1 MSDTVNRFS
10 TRVENY
16 ARYRPGYPRE
26 ILRLLESECALDR
39 SSIIADIGSGT
50 GILSEVFLKNGNR
63 VVGVEPNS
71 AMRAAGERLLKGY
84 PHFVSI
90 DGTAESTTLEPKSI
104 NFVTAAQAFHWF
116 NRDDAQKEFSRILT
130 PGGWVVLIWNER
142 RLDSTPFLRACEEL
156 LMNYGTDYSQ
166 VRHEHVT
173 QTIAEFFAPGTFKV
187 RSYDNIQEL
196 DFESLKGRVLS
207 ASYTPE
213 RGARNFDLML
223 SNLREIFQGNEKNG
237 IVTFEYD
244 TRVFYGRLT
253 PEG

>member
-16 ARYRPGYPRE
+16 AKYRPGYPHQ
-26 ILRLLESECALDR
+26 ILGLLESECGLAR

-63 VVGVEPNS
+63 VIGVEPNG
-71 AMRAAGERLLKGY
+71 AMRAAAERLLKGY
-84 PHFVSI
+84 RHFVSI
-90 DGTAESTTLEPKSI
+90 DGTAESTTLEPESI

-116 NRDDAQKEFSRILT
+116 DRNDARREFSRVLT
-130 PGGWVVLIWNER
+130 PGGWVVLLWNER
-142 RLDSTPFLRACEEL
+142 RLESTPFLRACEEL
-156 LMNYGTDYSQ
+156 LLNYGTDYRQ
-166 VRHEHVT
+166 VRHENVT
-173 QTIAEFFAPGTFKV
+173 GTIAEFFAPATFKLK
-187 RSYDNIQEL
+187 SYENIQEL
-196 DFESLKGRVLS
+196 DFESFKGRVLS
-207 ASYTPE
+207 SSYTPE
-213 RGARNFDLML
+213 RGAPNFQLML
-223 SNLREIFQGNEKNG
+223 SDLQEIFQGNAKNG

>member
-16 ARYRPGYPRE
+16 AKYRPGYPRE
-26 ILRLLESECALDR
+26 IVRLLESECGLAR

-63 VVGVEPNS
+63 VVGVEPNG
-71 AMRAAGERLLKGY
+71 AMRAAAERLLKGY
-84 PHFVSI
+84 RHFVSI

-116 NRDDAQKEFSRILT
+116 DRNSARREFSRVLA
-130 PGGWVVLIWNER
+130 PGGYVVLIWNER
-142 RLDSTPFLRACEEL
+142 RLDSTPFLRACEAL
-156 LMNYGTDYSQ
+156 LLKYGTDYRQ
-166 VRHEHVT
+166 VRHENVT
-173 QTIAEFFAPGTFKV
+173 ETITEFFAPGTFKLK
-187 RSYDNIQEL
+187 SYENIQEL

-223 SNLREIFQGNEKNG
+223 SHLRDIFQGNAKNG